1 MKERIQ
7 LSENLGIAKYAVM
20 QNSIVLY
27 TDGSKTSETTGTVIG
42 SLDQSALFKIQIL
55 WNNTS
60 KTY

>member
-27 TDGSKTSETTGTVIG
+27 TDGSKTSETTGTVIVASIAIFLYTYFSG
-42 SLDQSALFKIQIL
+42 VAFK
-55 WNNTS
+55 
-60 KTY
+60 